1 MNQTKKKNPLKRLL
15 SMRGMG
21 QVVTVT
27 IGLIV
32 LLVAFALINPNFWSP
47 TNRTNLLRQIA
58 PILIIGIAQS
68 YVLITGNIDLS
79 IGSVV
84 GMSTMVAATLMSK
97 GIMSPIPALLVTL
110 LCCLLMLASAVL
122 LVLAAG
128 VFTAPTTHLS
138 LFSALVLIFML
149 IVGNRVLTNNAEATL
164 LDVVHD
170 NIDDVEYEGGY
181 LDLDELNL
189 YRHNVYILVY
199 DEQEQLIGGAGLR
212 HFDGDEEF
220 MNGQTRDVTIDGEKY
235 LVYDLYVQNPGGN
248 VWLRGITSTDN
259 SFSAVRVIVI
269 LSLVLF
275 PVLVLLTAVVLFA
288 TGIAGSSVAALK
300 DLTDT
305 ARIALLPGSGWPQQT
320 GVAELEQIAPLTG
333 SFVELGDEG
342 CVVWSRTGKKLN
354 SIQSG
359 YARPALAAGK
369 TRFVLYNRSGNELRV
384 ESRTQ
389 NLYTKQLENSI
400 FLCAMSD
407 NGTLAVVTED
417 QTSMAKLL
425 VYSPSMEQQLSWSM
439 TSNDGTPL
447 RMAFSPDSRKLA
459 AAAVT
464 VSGGQV
470 MTNLYLINLA
480 SGDPVSLVNQGGV
493 PQWLGWTSASTILAV
508 YDTRAVLYNAGG
520 GERAVYDFA
529 GTELKDVSVDAAGN
543 VALLLASG
551 QVSQAVTLDK
561 NLNVQFSA
569 AVSAANS
576 IVRAGNLFYLLADNA
591 VECFD
596 ASGAQQWSQNL
607 DTSPQAL
614 LANSRD
620 LLLFS
625 GNTVQ
630 KLAAPAE

>member
-1 MNQTKKKNPLKRLL
+1 
-15 SMRGMG
+15 
-21 QVVTVT
+21 
-27 IGLIV
+27 
-32 LLVAFALINPNFWSP
+32 
-47 TNRTNLLRQIA
+47 
-58 PILIIGIAQS
+58 
-68 YVLITGNIDLS
+68 
-79 IGSVV
+79 
-84 GMSTMVAATLMSK
+84 MSK
-97 GIMSPIPALLVTL
+97 IRRGDHSSEGEPLSAGRVEYLEAARARVRTRRIRRTVIIV
-110 LCCLLMLASAVL
+110 AVL
-122 LVLAAG
+122 
-128 VFTAPTTHLS
+128 T
-138 LFSALVLIFML
+138 
-149 IVGNRVLTNNAEATL
+149 
-164 LDVVHD
+164 
-170 NIDDVEYEGGY
+170 
-181 LDLDELNL
+181 
-189 YRHNVYILVY
+189 IL
-199 DEQEQLIGGAGLR
+199 
-212 HFDGDEEF
+212 
-220 MNGQTRDVTIDGEKY
+220 
-235 LVYDLYVQNPGGN
+235 
-248 VWLRGITSTDN
+248 
-259 SFSAVRVIVI
+259 
-269 LSLVLF
+269 
-275 PVLVLLTAVVLFA
+275 VLFA
-288 TGIAGSSVAALK
+288 TGAVGSSIARAK
-300 DLTDT
+300 DFVDT
-305 ARIALLPGSGWPQQT
+305 AVIALAPAAGWPQQT
-320 GVAELEQIAPLTG
+320 GITDPDAVAQMSG
-333 SFVELGDEG
+333 SFVEMGGDS
-342 CVVWSRTGKKLN
+342 CVVYSLGGTRLN

-596 ASGAQQWSQNL
+596 ASGTQQWSQNL

-614 LANSRD
+614 LANSKD

-630 KLAAPAE
+630 KLEIPES